1 MVKITNGSKIFEV
14 SRGAYDSVYKGLG
27 FHVVGTEP
35 AEDKPPKE
43 KMQVSP
49 GTEGDEEDG
58 APGEN
63 EDDGETEPGENEDD
77 GETEPGEGLDLDAL
91 LEKPLSQWE
100 TDELKEFVRAKGI
113 DIAGAK
119 KVSRVRDIV
128 KKYLDDQ
135 AKAEA

>member
-43 KMQVSP
+43 KMQMP
-49 GTEGDEEDG
+49 PENEGDEEDG

-63 EDDGETEPGENEDD
+63 EDDGETEPG
-77 GETEPGEGLDLDAL
+77 GGLDLDAL

-100 TDELKEFVRAKGI
+100 PDELKEFVRAKGI
-113 DIAGAK
+113 DTAGAK
-119 KVSRVRDIV
+119 KVSQVRGIV

>member
-35 AEDKPPKE
+35 AEDKSLKERTQVPPE
-43 KMQVSP
+43 
-49 GTEGDEEDG
+49 TEGDEEED

-63 EDDGETEPGENEDD
+63 GGGSETES
-77 GETEPGEGLDLDAL
+77 GEGLDLDAL

-100 TDELKEFVRAKGI
+100 PDELKEFVRAKGI
-113 DIAGAK
+113 DTAGAK
-119 KVSRVRDIV
+119 KVSQVRGIV

>member
-35 AEDKPPKE
+35 VEDKPLKE
-43 KMQVSP
+43 KTQVP
-49 GTEGDEEDG
+49 PEDEDDDEEDDT
-58 APGEN
+58 PGEN
-63 EDDGETEPGENEDD
+63 EGEN
-77 GETEPGEGLDLDAL
+77 EPGEGLDLDAL

-100 TDELKEFVRAKGI
+100 PDELKEFVRAKGI
-113 DIAGAK
+113 DTAGAK
-119 KVSRVRDIV
+119 KVSQVRGIV

>member
-35 AEDKPPKE
+35 AEDRPPKE
-43 KMQVSP
+43 KTQVP
-49 GTEGDEEDG
+49 PETEGDEEDDTTG
-58 APGEN
+58 
-63 EDDGETEPGENEDD
+63 DTD

-100 TDELKEFVRAKGI
+100 PDELKEFVRAKGI
-113 DIAGAK
+113 DTAGAK
-119 KVSRVRDIV
+119 KVSQVRGIV

>member
-43 KMQVSP
+43 KTQVP
-49 GTEGDEEDG
+49 PEAEGDEEDG
-58 APGEN
+58 VSGEN
-63 EDDGETEPGENEDD
+63 EEDGETEPGEEAV
-77 GETEPGEGLDLDAL
+77 DLDAL

-100 TDELKEFVRAKGI
+100 PDELKEFVRAKGI
-113 DIAGAK
+113 DTAGAK
-119 KVSRVRDIV
+119 KVSQVRGIV

>member
-43 KMQVSP
+43 KTQVP
-49 GTEGDEEDG
+49 PETEGDEED
-58 APGEN
+58 
-63 EDDGETEPGENEDD
+63 DTSGETE

-100 TDELKEFVRAKGI
+100 PDELKEFVRAKGI
-113 DIAGAK
+113 DTAGAK
-119 KVSRVRDIV
+119 KVSQVRGIV

>member
-35 AEDKPPKE
+35 AEDKPLKE
-43 KMQVSP
+43 RTQVP
-49 GTEGDEEDG
+49 PETEGDEEED

-63 EDDGETEPGENEDD
+63 GGGSETESGK
-77 GETEPGEGLDLDAL
+77 GLDLDAL

-100 TDELKEFVRAKGI
+100 PDELKEFVRAKGI
-113 DIAGAK
+113 DTARAK
-119 KVSRVRDIV
+119 KVSQVRGIV

>member
-43 KMQVSP
+43 KMQVP
-49 GTEGDEEDG
+49 PETEGDEEDG

-63 EDDGETEPGENEDD
+63 EDDGETEPGE
-77 GETEPGEGLDLDAL
+77 GLDLDTL

-100 TDELKEFVRAKGI
+100 PDELKEFVRAKGI
-113 DIAGAK
+113 DTAGAK
-119 KVSRVRDIV
+119 KVSQVRGIV

>member
-35 AEDKPPKE
+35 ADDKPPKE
-43 KMQVSP
+43 KTQVP
-49 GTEGDEEDG
+49 PETEGDDEEDD
-58 APGEN
+58 APDEP
-63 EDDGETEPGENEDD
+63 ETEG
-77 GETEPGEGLDLDAL
+77 EPGNGLDLDAL

-100 TDELKEFVRAKGI
+100 PDELKEFVRAKGI
-113 DIAGAK
+113 DTAGAK
-119 KVSRVRDIV
+119 KVSQVRGIV
-128 KKYLDDQ
+128 KKYLEDQ

>member
-43 KMQVSP
+43 KTQVP
-49 GTEGDEEDG
+49 PETEGDEEDDV
-58 APGEN
+58 PDEP
-63 EDDGETEPGENEDD
+63 ETEG
-77 GETEPGEGLDLDAL
+77 EPGNGLDLDAL

-100 TDELKEFVRAKGI
+100 PDELKEFVRAKGI
-113 DIAGAK
+113 DTAGAK
-119 KVSRVRDIV
+119 KVSQVRGIV
-128 KKYLDDQ
+128 KKYLEDQ
-135 AKAEA
+135 AKSEV

>member
-43 KMQVSP
+43 KTQVP
-49 GTEGDEEDG
+49 PETEGDEEDD
-58 APGEN
+58 AHDEP
-63 EDDGETEPGENEDD
+63 ETEG
-77 GETEPGEGLDLDAL
+77 EPGNGLDLDAL

-100 TDELKEFVRAKGI
+100 PDELKEFVRAKGI
-113 DIAGAK
+113 DTAGAK
-119 KVSRVRDIV
+119 KVSQVRGIV
-128 KKYLDDQ
+128 KKYLEDQ
-135 AKAEA
+135 AKSEA

>member
-27 FHVVGTEP
+27 FHVVGTET
-35 AEDKPPKE
+35 AEDKSPKE
-43 KMQVSP
+43 KTQVP
-49 GTEGDEEDG
+49 PENEGDEEDDT
-58 APGEN
+58 PGEN
-63 EDDGETEPGENEDD
+63 E

-100 TDELKEFVRAKGI
+100 PDELKEFVRAKGI
-113 DIAGAK
+113 DTAGAK
-119 KVSRVRDIV
+119 KVSQVRGIV

>member
-35 AEDKPPKE
+35 AEDKPLKE
-43 KMQVSP
+43 RTQVP
-49 GTEGDEEDG
+49 PETEGDEEED

-63 EDDGETEPGENEDD
+63 GGGSETES
-77 GETEPGEGLDLDAL
+77 GEGLDLDAL

-100 TDELKEFVRAKGI
+100 PDELKEFVRVKGI
-113 DIAGAK
+113 DTAGAK
-119 KVSRVRDIV
+119 KVSQVRGIV

>member
-43 KMQVSP
+43 KTQVP
-49 GTEGDEEDG
+49 PETEGDEEDDT
-58 APGEN
+58 P
-63 EDDGETEPGENEDD
+63 GETE
-77 GETEPGEGLDLDAL
+77 GETEPGEGLDMDAL

-100 TDELKEFVRAKGI
+100 PDELKEFVRAKGI
-113 DIAGAK
+113 DTAGAK
-119 KVSRVRDIV
+119 KVSQVRGIV

>member
-43 KMQVSP
+43 KTQVP
-49 GTEGDEEDG
+49 PETEGDEEDDVPDEPKTEG
-58 APGEN
+58 
-63 EDDGETEPGENEDD
+63 EPGN
-77 GETEPGEGLDLDAL
+77 GLDLDAL

-100 TDELKEFVRAKGI
+100 PDELKEFVRAKGI
-113 DIAGAK
+113 DTAGAK
-119 KVSRVRDIV
+119 KVSQVRGIV
-128 KKYLDDQ
+128 KKYLEDQ
-135 AKAEA
+135 AKSEA

>member
-43 KMQVSP
+43 KMQMP
-49 GTEGDEEDG
+49 PENEDDEEDG

-63 EDDGETEPGENEDD
+63 EDDGETEPG
-77 GETEPGEGLDLDAL
+77 GGLDLDAL

-100 TDELKEFVRAKGI
+100 PDELKEFVRAKGI
-113 DIAGAK
+113 DTAGAK
-119 KVSRVRDIV
+119 KVSQVRGIV

>member
-43 KMQVSP
+43 KTQVP
-49 GTEGDEEDG
+49 PETEGNEEDDV
-58 APGEN
+58 PDEP
-63 EDDGETEPGENEDD
+63 ETEG
-77 GETEPGEGLDLDAL
+77 EPGNGLDLDAL

-100 TDELKEFVRAKGI
+100 PDELKEFVRAKGI
-113 DIAGAK
+113 DTAGAK
-119 KVSRVRDIV
+119 KVSQVRGIV
-128 KKYLDDQ
+128 KKYLEDQ
-135 AKAEA
+135 AKSEA

>member
-35 AEDKPPKE
+35 AEDKSPKE
-43 KMQVSP
+43 KTQVP
-49 GTEGDEEDG
+49 PETEGEEEED
-58 APGEN
+58 APGE
-63 EDDGETEPGENEDD
+63 TEGEN
-77 GETEPGEGLDLDAL
+77 EPGEGLDLDAL

-100 TDELKEFVRAKGI
+100 PDELKEFVRAKGI
-113 DIAGAK
+113 DTAGAK
-119 KVSRVRDIV
+119 KVSQVRGIV

>member
-43 KMQVSP
+43 KTQVP
-49 GTEGDEEDG
+49 PENEGNEEDE
-58 APGEN
+58 APGET
-63 EDDGETEPGENEDD
+63 EGEGEA
-77 GETEPGEGLDLDAL
+77 GEGLDLDAL

-100 TDELKEFVRAKGI
+100 PDELKEFVRAKGI
-113 DIAGAK
+113 DTAGAK
-119 KVSRVRDIV
+119 KVSQVRGIV
-128 KKYLDDQ
+128 KKYLEDQ
-135 AKAEA
+135 AKSEA

>member
-43 KMQVSP
+43 RTQVP
-49 GTEGDEEDG
+49 PETEGDEEDDT
-58 APGEN
+58 PGEN
-63 EDDGETEPGENEDD
+63 E

-100 TDELKEFVRAKGI
+100 PDELKEFVRAKGI
-113 DIAGAK
+113 DTAGAK
-119 KVSRVRDIV
+119 KVSQVRGIV

>member
-43 KMQVSP
+43 KTQVP
-49 GTEGDEEDG
+49 PETEGDEEDDV
-58 APGEN
+58 PDEP
-63 EDDGETEPGENEDD
+63 ETEG
-77 GETEPGEGLDLDAL
+77 EPGNGLDLDAL

-100 TDELKEFVRAKGI
+100 PDELKEFVRAKGI
-113 DIAGAK
+113 DTAGAK
-119 KVSRVRDIV
+119 KVSQVRGIV
-128 KKYLDDQ
+128 KKYLEDQ
-135 AKAEA
+135 AKSEA

>member
-35 AEDKPPKE
+35 ADDKPPKE
-43 KMQVSP
+43 KTQVP
-49 GTEGDEEDG
+49 PETEGDEEDD
-58 APGEN
+58 APDEP
-63 EDDGETEPGENEDD
+63 ETEG
-77 GETEPGEGLDLDAL
+77 EPGNGLDLDAL

-100 TDELKEFVRAKGI
+100 PDELKEFVRAKGI
-113 DIAGAK
+113 DTAGAK
-119 KVSRVRDIV
+119 KVSQVRGIV
-128 KKYLDDQ
+128 KKYLEDQ

>member
-43 KMQVSP
+43 KMQVP
-49 GTEGDEEDG
+49 PETEGDEEDDV
-58 APGEN
+58 PDEP
-63 EDDGETEPGENEDD
+63 ETEG
-77 GETEPGEGLDLDAL
+77 EPGNGLDLDAL

-100 TDELKEFVRAKGI
+100 PDELKEFVRAKGI
-113 DIAGAK
+113 DTAGAK
-119 KVSRVRDIV
+119 KVSQVRGIV
-128 KKYLDDQ
+128 KKYLEDQ
-135 AKAEA
+135 AKSEA

>member
-35 AEDKPPKE
+35 AEDKPLKE
-43 KMQVSP
+43 RTQVP
-49 GTEGDEEDG
+49 PETEGDEEED

-63 EDDGETEPGENEDD
+63 GGGSETES
-77 GETEPGEGLDLDAL
+77 GEGLDLDAL

-100 TDELKEFVRAKGI
+100 PDELKEFVRAKGI
-113 DIAGAK
+113 DTARAK
-119 KVSRVRDIV
+119 KVSQVRGIV

>member
-35 AEDKPPKE
+35 AEVNPPKE
-43 KMQVSP
+43 KTQVP
-49 GTEGDEEDG
+49 PDAEGEEEDDTT
-58 APGEN
+58 GEA
-63 EDDGETEPGENEDD
+63 E
-77 GETEPGEGLDLDAL
+77 GETEPGEGLDLDVL

-100 TDELKEFVRAKGI
+100 PDELKEFVRAKGI
-113 DIAGAK
+113 DTAGAK
-119 KVSRVRDIV
+119 KVSQVRGIV

>member
-27 FHVVGTEP
+27 FHVVGAEP
-35 AEDKPPKE
+35 AEDKPLKE
-43 KMQVSP
+43 RTQVP
-49 GTEGDEEDG
+49 PETEGDEEED

-63 EDDGETEPGENEDD
+63 GGGSETES
-77 GETEPGEGLDLDAL
+77 GEGLDLDAL

-100 TDELKEFVRAKGI
+100 PDELKEFVRAKGI
-113 DIAGAK
+113 DTAGAK
-119 KVSRVRDIV
+119 KVSQVRGIV

>member
-43 KMQVSP
+43 KTQVP
-49 GTEGDEEDG
+49 PETEGDEEED
-58 APGEN
+58 APGE
-63 EDDGETEPGENEDD
+63 TEGEN
-77 GETEPGEGLDLDAL
+77 EPGEGLDLDAL

-100 TDELKEFVRAKGI
+100 PDELKEFVRAKGI
-113 DIAGAK
+113 DTAGAK
-119 KVSRVRDIV
+119 KVSQVRGIV

>member
-43 KMQVSP
+43 KTQVP
-49 GTEGDEEDG
+49 PEAEGDEEDG
-58 APGEN
+58 ASGEN
-63 EDDGETEPGENEDD
+63 EEDGETEPGEEAV
-77 GETEPGEGLDLDAL
+77 DLDAL

-100 TDELKEFVRAKGI
+100 PDELKEFVRAKGI
-113 DIAGAK
+113 DTAGAK
-119 KVSRVRDIV
+119 KVSQVRGIV

>member
-14 SRGAYDSVYKGLG
+14 SRGAYDSVYKSLG

-35 AEDKPPKE
+35 AEDKPLKE
-43 KMQVSP
+43 KTQVP
-49 GTEGDEEDG
+49 PETEGYEEDD
-58 APGEN
+58 AP
-63 EDDGETEPGENEDD
+63 DETETEG
-77 GETEPGEGLDLDAL
+77 EPGSGLDLDAL

-100 TDELKEFVRAKGI
+100 PDELKEFVRAKGI
-113 DIAGAK
+113 DTAGAK
-119 KVSRVRDIV
+119 KVSQVRGIV

>member
-43 KMQVSP
+43 KTQVP
-49 GTEGDEEDG
+49 PEAEGDEED
-58 APGEN
+58 
-63 EDDGETEPGENEDD
+63 DTSGETE

-100 TDELKEFVRAKGI
+100 PDELKEFVRAKGI
-113 DIAGAK
+113 DTAGAK
-119 KVSRVRDIV
+119 KVSQVRGIV

>member
-49 GTEGDEEDG
+49 ETEGDEEED
-58 APGEN
+58 APGE
-63 EDDGETEPGENEDD
+63 TEGENEPGD
-77 GETEPGEGLDLDAL
+77 GIDLDAL

-100 TDELKEFVRAKGI
+100 PDELKEFVRAKGI
-113 DIAGAK
+113 DTAGAK
-119 KVSRVRDIV
+119 KVSQVRGIV
-128 KKYLDDQ
+128 KKYLEDQ
-135 AKAEA
+135 AKSEV

>member
-35 AEDKPPKE
+35 VDDKPPKE
-43 KMQVSP
+43 KTQVP
-49 GTEGDEEDG
+49 PETEGDEEDD
-58 APGEN
+58 APDEP
-63 EDDGETEPGENEDD
+63 ETEG
-77 GETEPGEGLDLDAL
+77 EPGNGLDLDAL

-100 TDELKEFVRAKGI
+100 PDELKEFVRAKGI
-113 DIAGAK
+113 DTAGAK
-119 KVSRVRDIV
+119 KVSQVRGIV
-128 KKYLDDQ
+128 KKYLEDQ

>member
-35 AEDKPPKE
+35 VEDKPPKE
-43 KMQVSP
+43 KTQVLHE
-49 GTEGDEEDG
+49 TEGDEEED
-58 APGEN
+58 APGET
-63 EDDGETEPGENEDD
+63 EDEN
-77 GETEPGEGLDLDAL
+77 EPGEGLDMDAL

-100 TDELKEFVRAKGI
+100 PDELKEFVRTKGI
-113 DIAGAK
+113 DTAGAK
-119 KVSRVRDIV
+119 KVSQVRGIV

>member
-35 AEDKPPKE
+35 AEDKPLKE
-43 KMQVSP
+43 RTQVP
-49 GTEGDEEDG
+49 PETEGDEEED

-63 EDDGETEPGENEDD
+63 GGGSETES
-77 GETEPGEGLDLDAL
+77 GEGLDLDAL

-100 TDELKEFVRAKGI
+100 PDELKEFVRAKGI
-113 DIAGAK
+113 DTAGAK
-119 KVSRVRDIV
+119 KVSQVRGIV